1 MCGRA
6 ANGMPWPKLAKA
18 VGGARGDEDEHRVS
32 YNICPSEGASCL
44 TQECVQDGKSELVIR
59 RFSWGLT
66 TGAHFVI
73 NARSE
78 TVGEK
83 AMFRRLRR
91 CIFLATGFYEWS
103 RVKAQKLP
111 HYFTLGDGERLL
123 RIAALWDQ
131 KTKQVAVLTTSAN
144 SSMSW
149 CHTRMPVILDEDKAK
164 TWLNEDKAM
173 SSCLAEVKF
182 PKLNHRPVNPKF
194 VGNAK
199 NKTEE
204 CIQDYGEY
212 KKKHGLTRFFKPKTE
227 SGQKRTLDS
236 STISEA
242 ALKPSQSPCKR
253 TKIETKQSESPTNRI
268 KTETKVSQKKETRK
282 AVTRGLAKK
291 STSGLRKTT
300 LMDTWLKSPRNRA
313 DHTVKPS

>member
-18 VGGARGDEDEHRVS
+18 VGGARADEEEHRVS
-32 YNICPSEGASCL
+32 YNICPSEHVSCL
-44 TQECVQDGKSELVIR
+44 TQERVQDDKSELVMR

-83 AMFRRLRR
+83 AMFRRLKR

-111 HYFTLGDGERLL
+111 HYFTLGGEDSLL
-123 RIAALWDQ
+123 LIAALWDH

-149 CHTRMPVILDEDKAK
+149 CHTRMPVILDADKAK
-164 TWLNEDKAM
+164 NWLNEDKDM
-173 SSCLAEVKF
+173 VSCLAEVKSAVL
-182 PKLNHRPVNPKF
+182 KHRPVNPKF
-194 VGNAK
+194 VGNTK
-199 NKTEE
+199 NKSHD

-212 KKKHGLTRFFKPKTE
+212 KKKHGLSRFFKPKSE
-227 SGQKRTLDS
+227 SGTKRSFSGNLDS
-236 STISEA
+236 NQDLQPAS
-242 ALKPSQSPCKR
+242 KR
-253 TKIETKQSESPTNRI
+253 TKIEINGSE
-268 KTETKVSQKKETRK
+268 KKETK
-282 AVTRGLAKK
+282 KPLIQGLKK
-291 STSGLRKTT
+291 NPTVGVKKKTSF
-300 LMDTWLKSPRNRA
+300 MESWLKS
-313 DHTVKPS
+313 TT